1 MKLNTPTAILI
12 GLTLIAGALFFRPPV
27 ISEAKA
33 KAINPLIIKELMV
46 ELGRIADHLGHIALG
61 VHEIS
66 DKLPKASR

>member
-33 KAINPLIIKELMV
+33 NACLAGIE
-46 ELGRIADHLGHIALG
+46 IALNSG
-61 VHEIS
+61 LADIDS
-66 DKLPKASR
+66 SLRNIRACQDWWFDP